1 MLKHVEIEI
10 KYEYD
15 IYTVAKYLL
24 LKKIVFNYY
33 MINFYLLFL

>member
-24 LKKIVFNYY
+24 LKKKLCLI
-33 MINFYLLFL
+33 ITW